1 MIPNTNNQMLNSY
14 LHHVYGDDGG
24 KWDPEASV
32 PTPETGKPEGQPEV
46 SRGTVA
52 WLGLEGI
59 WNELVSDG
67 AAPEKLH
74 ELMIHAMHYAQHEA
88 RMMVLNDIGVLVKK
102 AGNK

>member
-14 LHHVYGDDGG
+14 LHHVYGDEGG

-32 PTPETGKPEGQPEV
+32 PAPETGESEGQPEV
-46 SRGTVA
+46 SKGTAA
-52 WLGLEGI
+52 WLCLEHV

-74 ELMIHAMHYAQHEA
+74 ELMIHTMHYAQHEA
-88 RMMVLNDIGVLVKK
+88 RMMVLSDIGVLVKK
-102 AGNK
+102 AGNN